1 MNSTSY
7 TNVSSGILNFS
18 KKKEKKVRDRAGF
31 KSIQRL
37 IRDWF

>member
-18 KKKEKKVRDRAGF
+18 KKKKKVRDRAGF
-31 KSIQRL
+31 NSIQRL